1 MTVYFSNFYR
11 FLHNYY
17 FIFLVKL
24 QLMLQFVFS
33 NIYPDGDYYIGD
45 FKHGVKHGNGEYH
58 WNDGHV
64 YKGQF
69 ENDKS
74 NGHGT
79 KTFADGTKKTGKWKD
94 WKFLG

>member
-24 QLMLQFVFS
+24 QLILQLLFC
-33 NIYPDGDYYIGD
+33 NIYPDGAYYIGD
-45 FKHGVKHGNGEYH
+45 FKDGLKHGDGEFH
-58 WNDGHV
+58 WNNGDV
-64 YKGQF
+64 YNGQW
-69 ENDKS
+69 ENGDL

-79 KTFADGTKKTGKWKD
+79 MTYADGTKKTGKWKD
-94 WKFLG
+94 DVFLG